1 MANPTTH
8 GTAHV
13 FGIVAGIA
21 AVADATVQA
30 FSLTIDEQNK
40 TSTKNELGNEIE
52 RRRDDTIS
60 EGSITLRFE
69 SGYVELAPGDVIT
82 YPHTTGTKYE
92 VDTVGRTETNE
103 AHVTVE
109 YTIKTTANVTL
120 A

>member
-13 FGIVAGIA
+13 FGIVAGVA
-21 AVADATVQA
+21 AVTDATVQA

-52 RRRDDTIS
+52 RRRDDKMS
-60 EGSITLRFE
+60 EGSITLRYE
-69 SGYVELAPGDVIT
+69 SGYVELDSGDVIT
-82 YPHTTGTKYE
+82 YDSIKYE

-103 AHVTVE
+103 GHVTVE
-109 YTIKTTANVTL
+109 YTIKTTEYVALV
-120 A
+120 

>member
-13 FGIVAGIA
+13 FGIQAGTGAITN
-21 AVADATVQA
+21 AVVQA
-30 FSLTIDEQNK
+30 FSLTTDEQNK

-52 RRRDDTIS
+52 RRRDDQIQ
-60 EGSITLRFE
+60 EGSITLRYAAAYTPNV
-69 SGYVELAPGDVIT
+69 SGDVIT
-82 YPHTTGTKYE
+82 YDSIKYE
-92 VDTVGRTETNE
+92 IDTVGRTETNE

-109 YTIKTTANVTL
+109 YTIKTTENVTL